1 MLQKALKRYRRQVR
15 IRAKISG
22 SASRPRLAVFRSN
35 SSIYAQIIDDIAW
48 TTIVAASVLKETT
61 KETKSESAAH
71 VWTKIAELA
80 LAKGIKEVVFDRGGF
95 AYHGRVK
102 ALADSAREAWLQF

>member
-1 MLQKALKRYRRQVR
+1 MLQKGLKRYRRQVR
-15 IRAKISG
+15 IRAKISWTE
-22 SASRPRLAVFRSN
+22 SRPRLAIFRSN
-35 SSIYAQIIDDIAW
+35 TSIYAQVIDDVAW
-48 TTIVAASVLKETT
+48 TTIVSFSDIKT
-61 KETKSESAAH
+61 KDKGTKTESAAK

-80 LAKGIKEVVFDRGGF
+80 LAKGIKEVVFDRWWF